1 MRIAVHIVSHVRAGN
16 PDLQRVEHAGSFTS
30 QFAWEQVIQ
39 ISESVKSGFP
49 ARRYRAAESGDSVL
63 TAARAITIARTVVS
77 IAMATRLHARLLEFT
92 LSFGSR
98 LMLCCAIDVAFAL
111 SVTITVRPP
120 RSVPVTRV
128 RKHKSG
134 TPGFHALRV
143 RPGGEALPTH
153 KPVC

>member
-1 MRIAVHIVSHVRAGN
+1 MHARLVVRNIVPMVLIARLLARATVVMRIVVHIVSHVRAGN
-16 PDLQRVEHAGSFTS
+16 PDLQRVENAGSLTS

-63 TAARAITIARTVVS
+63 AAARAITMARTVIPIV
-77 IAMATRLHARLLEFT
+77 MALHGGLLEFT

-98 LMLCCAIDVAFAL
+98 LMLCCAIDVASTM

-120 RSVPVTRV
+120 RPVPVTCV
-128 RKHKSG
+128 
-134 TPGFHALRV
+134 
-143 RPGGEALPTH
+143 
-153 KPVC
+153 